1 MIYNMISPTC
11 HRLESKH
18 WLAIQQDE
26 IQVCIEFKVWQYILL
41 SFLTDVKDGSGQLLW
56 RVQHILDIYLDS

>member
-1 MIYNMISPTC
+1 MAFSIISEPSNILKICLTPMIYNMISAIC

-41 SFLTDVKDGSGQLLW
+41 SF
-56 RVQHILDIYLDS
+56 

>member
-1 MIYNMISPTC
+1 MIYNMISAIC

-41 SFLTDVKDGSGQLLW
+41 SF
-56 RVQHILDIYLDS
+56 